1 MSKRVLMTVAA
12 MGAASVIAG
21 TGLALAQSP
30 RGALSDADH
39 KFVMEAMEGGQMEVE
54 LGKLAEQKA
63 SRDAVKQFGQRIGD
77 FQAIQHKLA
86 DMSMELDAAR
96 RAKAGQELAQLA
108 AGKGV
113 EVPTQPARKTQVE
126 KDRLSKASGSTF
138 DREYVKMMVKDHEED
153 VAAFKRESQQAQD
166 PDLKA
171 WVAKT
176 LPTLEDHLKSIKQ
189 IESQVARQ

>member
-1 MSKRVLMTVAA
+1 MLTRAQGVRPMSKRVLMTVAA

-39 KFVMEAMEGGQMEVE
+39 KFVMEALEGGQMEVE

-63 SRDAVKQFGQRIGD
+63 SSDAVKQFGQRMATD
-77 FQAIQHKLA
+77 H
-86 DMSMELDAAR
+86 AR
-96 RAKAGQELAQLA
+96 AGQELAQLA

-113 EVPTQPARKTQVE
+113 EVPTQPARKTQ
-126 KDRLSKASGSTF
+126 
-138 DREYVKMMVKDHEED
+138 MVKDHEED
-153 VAAFKRESQQAQD
+153 VAAFTRESQQAQD

-189 IESQVARQ
+189 IESQV

>member
-1 MSKRVLMTVAA
+1 
-12 MGAASVIAG
+12 
-21 TGLALAQSP
+21 
-30 RGALSDADH
+30 
-39 KFVMEAMEGGQMEVE
+39 MEAMEGGQMEVE

-63 SRDAVKQFGQRIGD
+63 SRDAVKQFGQRMATD
-77 FQAIQHKLA
+77 H
-86 DMSMELDAAR
+86 
-96 RAKAGQELAQLA
+96 AKAGQELAQLA

>member
-1 MSKRVLMTVAA
+1 MAEIELSRMALEKASTPALKAYAQTIIDDHDTAGNKLKSAVSGESIEWPAQLDEKHTKAA
-12 MGAASVIAG
+12 G
-21 TGLALAQSP
+21 
-30 RGALSDADH
+30 
-39 KFVMEAMEGGQMEVE
+39 E
-54 LGKLAEQKA
+54 LGKA
-63 SRDAVKQFGQRIGD
+63 
-77 FQAIQHKLA
+77 QAA
-86 DMSMELDAAR
+86 D
-96 RAKAGQELAQLA
+96 
-108 AGKGV
+108 
-113 EVPTQPARKTQVE
+113 
-126 KDRLSKASGSTF
+126 F

>member
-63 SRDAVKQFGQRIGD
+63 SSDAVKQFGQRMATD
-77 FQAIQHKLA
+77 H
-86 DMSMELDAAR
+86 AR
-96 RAKAGQELAQLA
+96 AGQELAQLA

-113 EVPTQPARKTQVE
+113 EVPTQPARKTQME

>member
-1 MSKRVLMTVAA
+1 MRNRVLMAVAA
-12 MGAASVIAG
+12 MGTATVLAG

-39 KFVMEAMEGGQMEVE
+39 KFVMEALEGGQMEVE
-54 LGKLAEQKA
+54 LGRLAEQKA
-63 SRDAVKQFGQRIGD
+63 ASDAVKQFGQRMATD
-77 FQAIQHKLA
+77 H
-86 DMSMELDAAR
+86 
-96 RAKAGQELAQLA
+96 AKAGQELAQLA

-113 EVPTQPARKTQVE
+113 EVPKQPARKTQME
-126 KDRLSKASGSTF
+126 KDRLSKATGAAF
-138 DREYVKMMVKDHEED
+138 DREYVKMMVKDHEQD

-171 WVAKT
+171 WAAKT